1 MKYLNRMSSNKI
13 NHRAG
18 SVKARQP
25 LRPIIAGLLVLIC
38 AFLSFPAA
46 AKSPAGKVT
55 AIEGE
60 AWVAGTFWKSDL
72 EVGSIIYSGD
82 ELSTGEDSRLNMRF
96 LDKTFFTLGPEA
108 KMKVDA
114 YDESEDAV
122 LGFGASI
129 LKGAFRFV
137 SGLLS
142 KKKPESM
149 SVSLT
154 TATIG
159 VRGTHVAG
167 EVFERREEN
176 GVTIEASATVTLLE
190 DEEGKDTSI
199 VVFNDYGSVVIDEP
213 GYGTEIP
220 DEHSPPGAVRR
231 VQLRS
236 INNLLR
242 VMRNTTRSST
252 PKRKLP

>member
-1 MKYLNRMSSNKI
+1 MNYSIPLPTNYSNT
-13 NHRAG
+13 G
-18 SVKARQP
+18 ARPMNEKQL
-25 LRPIIAGLLVLIC
+25 LRPSITALLVLIC
-38 AFLSFPAA
+38 AFMSFSAS
-46 AKSPAGKVT
+46 AKNPAGKVT
-55 AIEGE
+55 ALEGE
-60 AWVAGTFWKSDL
+60 AWVQGTFWKSSLD
-72 EVGSIIYSGD
+72 VGSIIYAGD

-96 LDKTFFTLGPEA
+96 LDKTFFTLGSEA
-108 KMKVDA
+108 KMKVDT
-114 YDESEDAV
+114 YDESEDAI

-142 KKKPESM
+142 KKKPETM
-149 SVSLT
+149 SIQIT

-176 GVTIEASATVTLLE
+176 GVTIEASATVMLLE

-199 VVFNDYGSVVIDEP
+199 LVFNDYGSVVVDEP

-242 VMRNTTRSST
+242 VMRNTTRSAT
-252 PKRKLP
+252 PKVKLP